1 MNEQI
6 HYNGINYMYYDK
18 TVLLFFLSFYISF
31 ILFTIGTKPRTQH
44 ESNTSSKT

>member
-6 HYNGINYMYYDK
+6 HYNGINYYDK
-18 TVLLFFLSFYISF
+18 TVLLFFLSFYILF

-44 ESNTSSKT
+44 ESNTSSKA

>member
-6 HYNGINYMYYDK
+6 HYSEINYYDK
-18 TVLLFFLSFYISF
+18 PVLLFFLSFYISF

-44 ESNTSSKT
+44 ESNTSSKA